1 MFTEMYP
8 RMVRYA
14 SQLMG
19 DGEEARD
26 IVSEVMEQAWK
37 HFDQLDEADRGG
49 WIYTA
54 VRNTCL
60 NRMKHLQVERDNA
73 KALYEATLADV
84 KSNYREHEALLQKAE
99 TIARSLPEP
108 TCTILQLCYYEHL
121 TYREV
126 AQQLGISPDA
136 FDRAGKMHRSVFAD
150 VVVIACSVETTAAVH
165 QVQSLRRKRTIPL
178 RGGTMHHDQIDN
190 SHVNK

>member
-49 WIYTA
+49 WLYTA
-54 VRNTCL
+54 VRNTCQW
-60 NRMKHLQVERDNA
+60 N
-73 KALYEATLADV
+73 
-84 KSNYREHEALLQKAE
+84 
-99 TIARSLPEP
+99 
-108 TCTILQLCYYEHL
+108 
-121 TYREV
+121 
-126 AQQLGISPDA
+126 
-136 FDRAGKMHRSVFAD
+136 
-150 VVVIACSVETTAAVH
+150 
-165 QVQSLRRKRTIPL
+165 
-178 RGGTMHHDQIDN
+178 GTMRKH
-190 SHVNK
+190 STKRRWPM

>member
-1 MFTEMYP
+1 MFLFHKNQTKREAFGQMFTEMYP

-54 VRNTCL
+54 VRL
-60 NRMKHLQVERDNA
+60 PQPD
-73 KALYEATLADV
+73 EASASGTGQCESTL
-84 KSNYREHEALLQKAE
+84 
-99 TIARSLPEP
+99 RS
-108 TCTILQLCYYEHL
+108 
-121 TYREV
+121 
-126 AQQLGISPDA
+126 DA
-136 FDRAGKMHRSVFAD
+136 GRCK
-150 VVVIACSVETTAAVH
+150 
-165 QVQSLRRKRTIPL
+165 K
-178 RGGTMHHDQIDN
+178 
-190 SHVNK
+190 

>member
-1 MFTEMYP
+1 MFLFHKNQTKREAFGQMFTEMYL

-60 NRMKHLQVERDNA
+60 NRMEASASGTGQCESTLRSNA
-73 KALYEATLADV
+73 GRCK
-84 KSNYREHEALLQKAE
+84 K
-99 TIARSLPEP
+99 
-108 TCTILQLCYYEHL
+108 
-121 TYREV
+121 
-126 AQQLGISPDA
+126 
-136 FDRAGKMHRSVFAD
+136 
-150 VVVIACSVETTAAVH
+150 
-165 QVQSLRRKRTIPL
+165 
-178 RGGTMHHDQIDN
+178 
-190 SHVNK
+190 

>member
-1 MFTEMYP
+1 MFLFHKNQTKREAFGQMFTEMYP

-60 NRMKHLQVERDNA
+60 NRMKHLQVE
-73 KALYEATLADV
+73 
-84 KSNYREHEALLQKAE
+84 
-99 TIARSLPEP
+99 LPEP

-126 AQQLGISPDA
+126 AQQLGISPDTVKKHISKA
-136 FDRAGKMHRSVFAD
+136 
-150 VVVIACSVETTAAVH
+150 
-165 QVQSLRRKRTIPL
+165 LRTL
-178 RGGTMHHDQIDN
+178 REAM
-190 SHVNK
+190 KE